1 MRHLG
6 DITKINGAEIEPVW
20 CITGGSPC
28 QDLSVAG
35 KRAGLAGERSGLFVE
50 QIRIVKEMREHDRRT
65 GRAGELVRPR
75 YMVWENVP
83 GALSSNG
90 GEDFRTVL
98 EMCAGVAESGTV
110 IPRPENGKWKSAG
123 IICGDTWSVAWRIHD
138 AKYWGV
144 PQRRK
149 RIALVAD
156 FGGHSAGEIL
166 FEREGMSGHS
176 PQSGNARKAT
186 AGDAADSI
194 GATGFVLND
203 QGGGRID
210 VSVNHTGTLR
220 ANDHNHPPV
229 TMTPKTLKIRCGCE
243 GGEKGALIQEN
254 LSATL
259 SCRNDQTLFEPCAW
273 NGEQTSP
280 TLTKNNAGGNQ
291 RMPGKE
297 NFNCV
302 LQPYGISSYE
312 SNAMLSSNPH
322 SGIYEAETART
333 LDLNGG
339 NPACNQGG
347 CGRIRCASQHGDA
360 GLAHAVEQE
369 SGGALWTT
377 PTVCI
382 EGDGSRKSH
391 EGPGFKESDT
401 MYTLN
406 TTERHAVAYEKK
418 VYDMTHACDVIRESE
433 VCPNLNS
440 RMGTGGN
447 QIPSILGEK
456 K

>member
-1 MRHLG
+1 M
-6 DITKINGAEIEPVW
+6 TEE
-20 CITGGSPC
+20 
-28 QDLSVAG
+28 
-35 KRAGLAGERSGLFVE
+35 LAGQVSLFDRDIWSGRMSPEHSVQTAEKTFEPSWKCVRVSPSQALLFL
-50 QIRIVKEMREHDRRT
+50 DLRT
-65 GRAGELVRPR
+65 ASGRAQESSAVILGLSHGESMTLNIGESPNEEKESR
-75 YMVWENVP
+75 
-83 GALSSNG
+83 LSQI
-90 GEDFRTVL
+90 L
-98 EMCAGVAESGTV
+98 EVTA
-110 IPRPENGKWKSAG
+110 PEKYCLSARACQGILRRAATRGKQL
-123 IICGDTWSVAWRIHD
+123 
-138 AKYWGV
+138 
-144 PQRRK
+144 PEML
-149 RIALVAD
+149 RIALERQASSSTTR
-156 FGGHSAGEIL
+156 GGE
-166 FEREGMSGHS
+166 
-176 PQSGNARKAT
+176 
-186 AGDAADSI
+186 
-194 GATGFVLND
+194 
-203 QGGGRID
+203 RID
-210 VSVNHTGTLR
+210 ISVNHTGTLR

-243 GGEKGALIQEN
+243 GGGKGALIQEN

-280 TLTKNNAGGNQ
+280 TLTRNNAGGNQ
-291 RMPGKE
+291 RMPDKE

-347 CGRIRCASQHGDA
+347 IAVVFDA
-360 GLAHAVEQE
+360 HHNTVTQDSPTLLSRKA
-369 SGGALWTT
+369 GGWALWTT

-382 EGDGSRKSH
+382 EGNGSRESH
-391 EGPGFKESDT
+391 KGPGFKESDT

-406 TTERHAVAYEKK
+406 TTEQHAVAYEEK

-447 QIPSILGEK
+447 QIPLILGEK

>member
-1 MRHLG
+1 MKHLG

-65 GRAGELVRPR
+65 GRTSESIRPR

-90 GEDFRTVL
+90 GEDFRAVL
-98 EMCAGVAESGTV
+98 EMCAGVAESGVV

-166 FEREGMSGHS
+166 FEREGVSGHS

-186 AGDAADSI
+186 SGYAANSI
-194 GATGFVLND
+194 GATGFDGYNGSLTGDTVATLGINC
-203 QGGGRID
+203 GISTGR
-210 VSVNHTGTLR
+210 NGCL
-220 ANDHNHPPV
+220 
-229 TMTPKTLKIRCGCE
+229 TPKTLKIRCGCE

-259 SCRNDQTLFEPCAW
+259 SCRNDQTLFEPCAR

-291 RMPGKE
+291 RMPDKE

-302 LQPYGISSYE
+302 LQPYE

-347 CGRIRCASQHGDA
+347 IAVVFDA
-360 GLAHAVEQE
+360 HHNTVTQDSPTLLSRKA
-369 SGGALWTT
+369 GGWALWTT

-447 QIPSILGEK
+447 QIPLILGEK